1 MRFGLIQ
8 NYSADISEIADAVD
22 AYEAA
27 GLGTIAVAEAYSF
40 DAVSRLGYLAAKTRT
55 IGLMSNIFQLY
66 TRTPALTAMTAASL
80 DSLAPGGFT
89 LGLGASGPQV
99 IEGFHGVPYDA
110 PLGRTREIVEICRQ
124 IWRREPV
131 VHQGRHYSVPLSTE
145 RGGSGLGKPLKL
157 INPVARPDIPISIAA
172 LGRQSVAQVAE
183 IADGWQPIFFD
194 PQRASTVW
202 GESLEA
208 GTAKRSPELGT
219 LDIQVQVF
227 FAFGEP
233 SPEAVM
239 RIRSYLALYI
249 GGMGAKGKNF
259 YNDIVSRYGFAAEA
273 AEIQNLYLAG
283 RRAEAVAAVP
293 DEFVDSV
300 TLLGDADR
308 LRRRI
313 SEFEAAGVTE
323 LLLAPV
329 ADTAEQRLDDVVALL
344 ALTAR
349 ERG

>member
-8 NYSADISEIADAVD
+8 NYSSDIAEIADAVD
-22 AYEAA
+22 TYEAA
-27 GLGTIAVAEAYSF
+27 GLNTIAVAEAYSF
-40 DAVSRLGYLAAKTRT
+40 DAVSRLGYLAGKTRT

-66 TRTPALTAMTAASL
+66 TRTPTLTAMTAASL

-99 IEGFHGVPYDA
+99 IEGFHGVAYDA

-124 IWRREPV
+124 TWRREPV
-131 VHQGRHYSVPLSTE
+131 VHDGRHYSVPLTLE

-157 INPVARPDIPISIAA
+157 INHMERSDIPISIAA
-172 LGRQSVAQVAE
+172 LGRQSVAQAAE

-194 PQRASTVW
+194 PERASKVW

-208 GTAKRSPELGT
+208 GTAKRSAELGS

-227 FAFGEP
+227 FAFGDP
-233 SPEAVM
+233 SPGALM
-239 RIRSYLALYI
+239 RIRSFLALYI

-259 YNDIVSRYGFAAEA
+259 YTDIVSRYGFEAEA
-273 AEIQNLYLAG
+273 ADIQDLYLAG

-293 DEFVDSV
+293 DELVHGV
-300 TLLGDADR
+300 TLLGNPDR
-308 LRRRI
+308 LRTRI
-313 SEFEAAGVTE
+313 AAFEAAGVTE
-323 LLLAPV
+323 LLLAPI

-344 ALTAR
+344 GL
-349 ERG
+349 

>member
-1 MRFGLIQ
+1 MKFGLIQ
-8 NYSADISEIADAVD
+8 NYSADIAEIADAVD
-22 AYEAA
+22 TYESA
-27 GLGTIAVAEAYSF
+27 GLDTIAVAEAYSF
-40 DAVSRLGYLAAKTRT
+40 DAATRLGYLAAKTRN

-124 IWRREPV
+124 TWRREPV
-131 VHQGRHYSVPLSTE
+131 VHDGKNYSVPLSRE

-157 INPVARPDIPISIAA
+157 INRVARADIPISIAA
-172 LGRQSVAQVAE
+172 LGPQSVAQVAE

-194 PQRASTVW
+194 PTRASMVW
-202 GESLEA
+202 GESLKR
-208 GTAKRSPELGT
+208 GTAKRSAELGP
-219 LDIQVQVF
+219 LAIQVQVF

-233 SPEAVM
+233 SPEAVI

-259 YNDIVSRYGFAAEA
+259 YNDIVSSYGFEAEA

-283 RRAEAVAAVP
+283 RRAEAMAAVP
-293 DEFVDSV
+293 DELVQGV
-300 TLLGDADR
+300 TLLGDPDR
-308 LRRRI
+308 LRQRI
-313 SEFEAAGVTE
+313 ADFESAGVTE

-344 ALTAR
+344 ALVG
-349 ERG
+349 RGRG

>member
-1 MRFGLIQ
+1 MMRFGLIQ
-8 NYSADISEIADAVD
+8 NYSSDIAEIADAVD
-22 AYEAA
+22 TYEAA
-27 GLGTIAVAEAYSF
+27 GLDSIAVAEAYSF

-66 TRTPALTAMTAASL
+66 TRTPTLTAMTAASL
-80 DSLAPGGFT
+80 DSLTPGGFT

-124 IWRREPV
+124 TWRREPV
-131 VHQGRHYSVPLSTE
+131 VHDGRNYSIPLTRE

-172 LGRQSVAQVAE
+172 LGSRSVAQVAE

-194 PQRASTVW
+194 PHRASRVW
-202 GESLEA
+202 GESLEEGA
-208 GTAKRSPELGT
+208 AKRSPELGP
-219 LDIQVQVF
+219 LQIQVQVF

-233 SPEAVM
+233 SPEAAM
-239 RIRSYLALYI
+239 RIRAYLALYI

-259 YNDIVSRYGFAAEA
+259 YNDIVSRYGFEAEA
-273 AEIQNLYLAG
+273 ADIQDHYLAG
-283 RRAEAVAAVP
+283 RRAEAMAAVP
-293 DEFVDSV
+293 DELVRGV
-300 TLLGDADR
+300 TLMGDPDT

-313 SEFEAAGVTE
+313 ADFAAAGVTE

-329 ADTAEQRLDDVVALL
+329 ADTAEQRLDDVVAFLGL
-344 ALTAR
+344 VHGRA
-349 ERG
+349 

>member
-8 NYSADISEIADAVD
+8 NYSADIAEIADAVD
-22 AYEAA
+22 AYETA
-27 GLGTIAVAEAYSF
+27 GLDTIAVAEAYSF
-40 DAVSRLGYLAAKTRT
+40 DAVSRLGYLAAKTRR

-80 DSLAPGGFT
+80 DSLATGGFT

-124 IWRREPV
+124 TWRREPV
-131 VHQGRHYSVPLSTE
+131 VHDGRHYSIPLSRE

-157 INPVARPDIPISIAA
+157 INHVARPDIPISIAA
-172 LGRQSVAQVAE
+172 LGRQAVAQVAE

-194 PQRASTVW
+194 PKRASKVW

-208 GTAKRSPELGT
+208 GMAKRGSELRP

-233 SPEAVM
+233 SPEALM
-239 RIRSYLALYI
+239 RMRSYLALYI

-259 YNDIVSRYGFAAEA
+259 YNDIVSRYGFETEA
-273 AEIQNLYLAG
+273 AEIQDLYLGG
-283 RRAEAVAAVP
+283 RRAEAVAAIP
-293 DEFVDSV
+293 DELVQGV
-300 TLLGDADR
+300 TLTGDPDR
-308 LRRRI
+308 LRQRI
-313 SEFEAAGVTE
+313 ADFEAAGVTE

-329 ADTAEQRLDDVVALL
+329 ADSAEQRLDDVVALL
-344 ALTAR
+344 AL
-349 ERG
+349 ESQGL

>member
-1 MRFGLIQ
+1 VRFGLIQ
-8 NYSADISEIADAVD
+8 NYSSDISEIAMAVET
-22 AYEAA
+22 YEAA
-27 GLGTIAVAEAYSF
+27 GLDTIAVAEAYSF

-66 TRTPALTAMTAASL
+66 TRTPTLTAMTAASL

-110 PLGRTREIVEICRQ
+110 PLGRTREIVQICRQ
-124 IWRREPV
+124 TWRREPV
-131 VHQGRHYSVPLSTE
+131 VHDGKHYSIPLTKE

-194 PQRASTVW
+194 PQRSSKAW
-202 GESLEA
+202 GESLDA
-208 GTAKRSPELGT
+208 GRAKRQADLGP
-219 LDIQVQVF
+219 LAIQVQVF
-227 FAFGEP
+227 FAFGDP
-233 SPEAVM
+233 SPEAM
-239 RIRSYLALYI
+239 TRIRSYLALYI

-259 YNDIVSRYGFAAEA
+259 YNDIVSSYGFEAEA
-273 AEIQNLYLAG
+273 ADIQDLYLAG

-293 DEFVDSV
+293 DELVQGV
-300 TLLGDADR
+300 TLFGDPDR

-313 SEFEAAGVTE
+313 ADFKAAGVTE
-323 LLLAPV
+323 LLLAPI

-344 ALTAR
+344 ALQAR
-349 ERG
+349 GRS